1 MSHICNSWT
10 RKGLEIPLS
19 NTNPFLPLEFF
30 IVMIKDL
37 ERTFGRK
44 GIVYLLVKADSPQ
57 WERWSRRSVRRLETG
72 SLRK

>member
-1 MSHICNSWT
+1 
-10 RKGLEIPLS
+10 
-19 NTNPFLPLEFF
+19 
-30 IVMIKDL
+30 MIKDL